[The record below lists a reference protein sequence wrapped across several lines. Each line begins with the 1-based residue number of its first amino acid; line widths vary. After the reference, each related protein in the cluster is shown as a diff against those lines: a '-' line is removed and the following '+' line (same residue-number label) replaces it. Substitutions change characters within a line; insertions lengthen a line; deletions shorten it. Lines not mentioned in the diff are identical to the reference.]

1 MMDGQDK
8 ATALLHQRRILVGL
22 GMLSCAVWI
31 ARGFTLYFASP
42 SSGAVIGAGIGIGL
56 LLVLYSIVLVP
67 LALGREWAP
76 TLGAVFAG
84 LAVAGTLAEL
94 AGSAGSPNLPVVGFD
109 LAFVLVN
116 IAWIKLEHDDSGWVG
131 LLACVVT
138 GLLVGIELVVI
149 VARGTPGLGEL
160 LPRLLVLVGAVVL
173 AVAIRRHWN
182 RAGKDDDPSTADSA
196 LEKRR

>member
-1 MMDGQDK
+1 
-8 ATALLHQRRILVGL
+8 
-22 GMLSCAVWI
+22 MLSCAVLI
-31 ARGFTLYFASP
+31 ARGFTIYFTSP
-42 SSGAVIGAGIGIGL
+42 LGGAVIGAGIGIGL

-76 TLGAVFAG
+76 ALGAVFAG

-94 AGSAGSPNLPVVGFD
+94 AGSPGSASLPVVGFD

-116 IAWIKLEHDDSGWVG
+116 IAWIKLERDDSGWVG
-131 LLACVVT
+131 LLTCVVT
-138 GLLVGIELVVI
+138 GLLVGIDLVVF
-149 VARGTPGLGEL
+149 VARGTPGVGEL

-182 RAGKDDDPSTADSA
+182 RAGKDDDPSTADSS
-196 LEKRR
+196 LEKRG

>member
-1 MMDGQDK
+1 
-8 ATALLHQRRILVGL
+8 
-22 GMLSCAVWI
+22 MLSCAVWI
-31 ARGFTLYFASP
+31 ARGVTIYLTPP
-42 SSGAVIGAGIGIGL
+42 SSGALVGAGIGIGL

-76 TLGAVFAG
+76 ALGALFAG
-84 LAVAGTLAEL
+84 LAVAGTVAEL

-116 IAWIKLEHDDSGWVG
+116 IAWIKLERDDSGWVG
-131 LLACVVT
+131 LLSCVVA

-149 VARGTPGLGEL
+149 VARGTPELGEL

-182 RAGKDDDPSTADSA
+182 RAGKEDDLSTADSA